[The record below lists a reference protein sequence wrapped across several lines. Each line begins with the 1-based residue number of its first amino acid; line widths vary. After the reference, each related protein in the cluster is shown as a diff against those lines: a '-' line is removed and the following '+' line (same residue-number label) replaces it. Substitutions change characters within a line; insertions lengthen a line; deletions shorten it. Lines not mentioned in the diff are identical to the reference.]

1 MHHWMMM
8 LLEMVKCLWSSMLF
22 LLPLMLVHL
31 LLLLLLQPKS
41 LLLNV
46 EKIVMKMK
54 VNYQEHFHH
63 HYFL

>member
-1 MHHWMMM
+1 MHHWVKV

-22 LLPLMLVHL
+22 LLPLIFVHP
-31 LLLLLLQPKS
+31 LQQKS

-46 EKIVMKMK
+46 EKMMMKMK

-63 HYFL
+63 RYSLY